1 MIMINNR
8 ERKLTPT
15 VCKCRLLSIYTW
27 ESFVT
32 GSSNRGAYEIANIIV
47 NTQNTFDFTD
57 VCIFYGKRGLGKT
70 HLLRCITYNFLKTRP
85 DKNVIYMDGEDF
97 VWEVQNLKESGDAS
111 SEKYSE
117 FVEMYSD
124 TDLFIVNDIEKII
137 QVPDAWA
144 VFEEIFLR
152 LDDSHKELVISSNRE
167 KDEWNELYQLVRAH
181 KCNVI
186 SLQMEEPDKEL

>member
-1 MIMINNR
+1 MIIINNK

-15 VCKCRLLSIYTW
+15 ACKCRLLSIYTW

-32 GSSNRGAYEIANIIV
+32 GSSNHGAYEIANIIV

-70 HLLRCITYNFLKTRP
+70 HLLRSIAHNFLKTQP

-111 SEKYSE
+111 SEKYS
-117 FVEMYSD
+117 
-124 TDLFIVNDIEKII
+124 
-137 QVPDAWA
+137 
-144 VFEEIFLR
+144 
-152 LDDSHKELVISSNRE
+152 
-167 KDEWNELYQLVRAH
+167 
-181 KCNVI
+181 
-186 SLQMEEPDKEL
+186 